1 MGEIIGFRFGS
12 VDKFA
17 EVMKPLKKQKRRQA
31 KKVIRLEAP
40 NGKPMIELAEEVF
53 LTRAVQA
60 ATRGAK

>member
-1 MGEIIGFRFGS
+1 
-12 VDKFA
+12 
-17 EVMKPLKKQKRRQA
+17 MKPLKKQKRRQA